1 MTVALASEREGPLT
15 RCTSDRAFSVPT
27 REGESHGID
36 RNAVGRWGGQQVRRL
51 AHRNPLTVA
60 SSVMGRQLLNTVCN
74 AGTRQHR
81 LPSSSIAASTAGEL
95 NVRCDSPGR
104 DAGGTPAASET
115 SATAHAADGSH
126 RIRI

>member
-15 RCTSDRAFSVPT
+15 RCTFDCAFSVPT

-60 SSVMGRQLLNTVCN
+60 SSVMGRQLLNSVCN

-126 RIRI
+126 IRI